1 MESGHRFIV
10 ADFVKCFHEE
20 LRVAVSEIP
29 PNYNEVIESRVVSQI
44 KALLLKQKAVD
55 LAKHIDFLNSKAKFL
70 RSSNLMKTPPAQADL
85 PTINLYTEAVQKVRT
100 GAEFFATCKCI
111 NLICNHLE
119 KANASQKS
127 GHATASVWVIV
138 LLPLSISV

>member
-1 MESGHRFIV
+1 
-10 ADFVKCFHEE
+10 
-20 LRVAVSEIP
+20 
-29 PNYNEVIESRVVSQI
+29 
-44 KALLLKQKAVD
+44 
-55 LAKHIDFLNSKAKFL
+55 
-70 RSSNLMKTPPAQADL
+70 LMKTPA

-100 GAEFFATCKCI
+100 GAEFFATSKCI